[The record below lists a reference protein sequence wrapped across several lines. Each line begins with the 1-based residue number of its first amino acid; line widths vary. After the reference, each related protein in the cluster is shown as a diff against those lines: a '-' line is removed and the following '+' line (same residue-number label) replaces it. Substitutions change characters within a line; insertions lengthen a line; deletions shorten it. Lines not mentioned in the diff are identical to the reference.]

1 VKLQKVT
8 IAVLLV
14 LMTLAIFPSQAAQG
28 PREDDLQMFFYTDV
42 LASYAAL
49 EAGEVDIV
57 GFDIQEPIYIDA
69 ITNPNVALAPVDDMG
84 MYEIDINNNWTIPSY
99 PGMRAPTTYTEF
111 RQAMS
116 FMVDKD
122 LVVDTF
128 CGGFAARI
136 DQPIAPPTP
145 GWMNASNS
153 GANFPYEYD
162 PAAGSA
168 LLDSAGWTNGSTPNP
183 YYDPAFPGSTTTIR
197 TYPPGHSKAGLDLD
211 DVIVYVRT
219 DDPRRFQAGRHFYEN
234 ARKVGIPMDVTE
246 APSSGCY
253 PAVMDQHDYHF
264 YTGGWGLGRFPT
276 YVYPLYHT
284 DFYVLSGPNYVNGF
298 DDTGNPIHPILNQ
311 MLYDVYYADTFS
323 QALSNCQG
331 AMGRWVDLAVTI
343 PLFGAR
349 AYWVYSTELLG
360 TVNMDSYAYDQNLF
374 FTNVYKASG
383 EPIKWAV
390 ITPPNQLNIMYSSWT
405 YDFQCLNRIYDYG
418 GFDLPPYN
426 IAADQPGWVLDWF
439 ADTWVDPDDSE
450 TKAKNFKSFRT
461 DNYFVGT
468 DGSQLEQILADDYLF
483 SVYLQYALGVDAW
496 SWSDVQDLKTL
507 NKVNDTYVELFYDAR
522 SYWLYTACS
531 PAILPRSIWLNES
544 YGLCQNVVTTFV
556 VDTNLTTPGGLG
568 IGHNPPNGPVWVNSI
583 TGSVSGVLTEW
594 VDYKWELG
602 DFVIETALVSGE
614 TVTVDWWMAD
624 DSTGYTLG
632 DNAWELVT
640 VGGGLYYAT
649 GFSQG
654 LGGFFT
660 AKGNPFYYFETPVLG
675 EVDFVWESGGYY
687 EVTIF
692 DVVKAAGAYGAQG
705 TAVPDSN
712 WFPGADLAP
721 PGGVIDI
728 FDIVTIAGK
737 YGQTSGEHTP

>member
-1 VKLQKVT
+1 
-8 IAVLLV
+8 
-14 LMTLAIFPSQAAQG
+14 
-28 PREDDLQMFFYTDV
+28 
-42 LASYAAL
+42 
-49 EAGEVDIV
+49 
-57 GFDIQEPIYIDA
+57 
-69 ITNPNVALAPVDDMG
+69 
-84 MYEIDINNNWTIPSY
+84 
-99 PGMRAPTTYTEF
+99 
-111 RQAMS
+111 
-116 FMVDKD
+116 
-122 LVVDTF
+122 
-128 CGGFAARI
+128 
-136 DQPIAPPTP
+136 
-145 GWMNASNS
+145 
-153 GANFPYEYD
+153 
-162 PAAGSA
+162 
-168 LLDSAGWTNGSTPNP
+168 
-183 YYDPAFPGSTTTIR
+183 
-197 TYPPGHSKAGLDLD
+197 
-211 DVIVYVRT
+211 
-219 DDPRRFQAGRHFYEN
+219 
-234 ARKVGIPMDVTE
+234 
-246 APSSGCY
+246 
-253 PAVMDQHDYHF
+253 
-264 YTGGWGLGRFPT
+264 
-276 YVYPLYHT
+276 VYPLYHT

-374 FTNVYKASG
+374 FTNVYKTSG

-468 DGSQLEQILADDYLF
+468 DGSQLGQILADDYLF
-483 SVYLQYALGVDAW
+483 SVYVQYALGVDAW

-507 NKVNDTYVELFYDAR
+507 NKVNDTYVELYYDAR

>member
-1 VKLQKVT
+1 
-8 IAVLLV
+8 
-14 LMTLAIFPSQAAQG
+14 MTLAIFPSQAAQG

-168 LLDSAGWTNGSTPNP
+168 LLDSSGWTNGSTPNP

-211 DVIVYVRT
+211 DVIVYIRT

-323 QALSNCQG
+323 QALTNCQG

-374 FTNVYKASG
+374 FTNVYKTSG

-468 DGSQLEQILADDYLF
+468 DGSQLGQILADDYLF
-483 SVYLQYALGVDAW
+483 SVYVQYALGVDAW

-507 NKVNDTYVELFYDAR
+507 NKVNDTYVELYYDAR

>member
-1 VKLQKVT
+1 
-8 IAVLLV
+8 
-14 LMTLAIFPSQAAQG
+14 MTLAIFPSQAAQG

-211 DVIVYVRT
+211 DVIVYIRT

-323 QALSNCQG
+323 QALTNCQG

-374 FTNVYKASG
+374 FTNVYKTSG

-468 DGSQLEQILADDYLF
+468 DGSQLGQILADDYLF
-483 SVYLQYALGVDAW
+483 SVYVQYALGVDAW

-507 NKVNDTYVELFYDAR
+507 NKVNDTYVELYYDAR

>member
-1 VKLQKVT
+1 
-8 IAVLLV
+8 
-14 LMTLAIFPSQAAQG
+14 MTLAIFPSQAAQG

-168 LLDSAGWTNGSTPNP
+168 LLDSSGWTNGSTPNP

-323 QALSNCQG
+323 QALTNCQG

-374 FTNVYKASG
+374 FTNVYKTSG

-468 DGSQLEQILADDYLF
+468 DGSQLGQILADDYLF
-483 SVYLQYALGVDAW
+483 SVYVQYALGVDAW

-660 AKGNPFYYFETPVLG
+660 AKGNPFYFFETPVLG